1 MLLGNTAIRA
11 IQKCYIQTLRVTRA
25 RILQAAVT
33 ILSAGWSVFRHLSCR
48 PCRHTGCYR
57 LSMRYPRTWAEATAR
72 SWSMALCR
80 IVLWRRPI
88 IRETGDRPSNP
99 RFCLTFELS
108 FLRMLSFYGTKTEGR
123 SRGRALSHHRPWK

>member
-48 PCRHTGCYR
+48 ICRHTGCYR
-57 LSMRYPRTWAEATAR
+57 LSMRYPRTWAEGGNQGRRKSGSDLRYCDLSVLLLR
-72 SWSMALCR
+72 SS
-80 IVLWRRPI
+80 P
-88 IRETGDRPSNP
+88 E
-99 RFCLTFELS
+99 
-108 FLRMLSFYGTKTEGR
+108 YGKTD
-123 SRGRALSHHRPWK
+123 